1 MKKLVILQ
9 TVVPDY
15 RIRFFSYLQEQLG
28 PNFTLYGGGSY
39 FESSVQTPKGMT
51 FLNEVQNHFLFGRRL
66 LVQTGMW
73 REALYADV
81 LVLELNPRILSNWLL
96 LFLRWPGRKKTVL
109 WGHAWPRA
117 GKESGSDRLRHLMRL
132 LSDALIVYTT
142 SQQVAMREKMPG
154 KKVLSAPNA
163 LYFRQEMRVNKSDM
177 EKINHILFSGRLTP
191 SKKPMLLL
199 LAFASALERL
209 PETCNLLLIGSGE
222 EEPYLKT
229 EADRL
234 QIAHRVHFFGRLYD
248 GGELQA
254 LYDASLISVSPGY
267 AGLSAIQ
274 SFGFGV
280 PMLIADK
287 EDHAPEIEAAAPGWN
302 SLFFRSDDVNDLAK
316 KITFFFDN
324 KKYWTEKRQAISVA
338 CRENYSIESMTEP
351 FIKLTRDQ

>member
-1 MKKLVILQ
+1 MKKLIILQ

-15 RIRFFSYLQEQLG
+15 RVRFFDHLREQLG
-28 PNFTLYGGGSY
+28 PDFMLCGGGSY
-39 FESSVQTPKGMT
+39 FEPSVQTPEGIT

-66 LVQTGMW
+66 LYQTGMW
-73 REALYADV
+73 REALYANV
-81 LVLELNPRILSNWLL
+81 LVLELNPRILSNWILL
-96 LFLRWPGRKKTVL
+96 LLRLLGRKKTAL

-142 SQQVAMREKMPG
+142 SQQVVMREKMPG

-163 LYFRQEMRVNKSDM
+163 LYFRQEMQANKSDM

-199 LAFASALERL
+199 LAFAAALEEL
-209 PETCNLLLIGSGE
+209 PEMCNLLLIGGGE
-222 EEPYLKT
+222 EEPQLKM
-229 EADRL
+229 EAERL
-234 QIAHRVHFFGRLYD
+234 QIAHRVHFFGSLYD
-248 GGELQA
+248 SRELQA
-254 LYDASLISVSPGY
+254 LYDTSLISVSPGY

-287 EDHAPEIEAAAPGWN
+287 EDHAPEIEAATPGWN
-302 SLFFRSDDVNDLAK
+302 SLFFRADDVNDLAK
-316 KITFFFDN
+316 KIIFFFDN
-324 KKYWTEKRQAISVA
+324 KKEWTEKRQAISAA

-351 FIKLTRDQ
+351 FVKLSRDQ